1 MRTPGEEETMRKLVV
16 LTALALVA
24 LFALVGSSAV
34 ASHPS
39 TGQVKASL
47 DGFQE
52 VPAVSTTGS
61 GRFRASV
68 DSDSIDFT
76 LTYGDLEGTAAAAH
90 IHFGQKSV
98 NGGVIAFLC
107 GGGTKP
113 ACPASGTFT
122 GTIVATDIT
131 PDATAQAQGIAPG
144 EFAEVLRALRA
155 GALYVNVHTSKFGT
169 GEIRGQIG
177 HGFKAFRGK
186 HKDKG
191 NFDNGRGNDDD

>member
-1 MRTPGEEETMRKLVV
+1 MRKLVV

-34 ASHPS
+34 ASHR
-39 TGQVKASL
+39 GEGGVKAGL
-47 DGFQE
+47 NGYQE

-61 GRFRASV
+61 GRFRAAV

-76 LTYGDLEGTAAAAH
+76 LTYGNLEGTAAAAH
-90 IHFGQKSV
+90 IHFGQTSV

-113 ACPASGTFT
+113 ACPASGTVT

-131 PDATAQAQGIAPG
+131 PDGTAQAQGIAPG

-155 GALYVNVHTSKFGT
+155 GALYVNVHTSKFGS
-169 GEIRGQIG
+169 GEIRGQID
-177 HGFKAFRGK
+177 HGFRWFRAK

-191 NFDNGRGNDDD
+191 DHDNGRGKDDDD